1 MHLAADSSRRTAL
14 GLGCGLAFSAVAAAG
29 HRALAIEPFTRP
41 GPPRLRLALAA
52 YSFRK
57 FFRWMR
63 GKPQQPADADRAL
76 TIAGFIDLAADL
88 GCDGA
93 ELTSYFFD
101 PAELNA
107 GLPELRRQAFL
118 RGIGLSG
125 TAVGNNF
132 ARPPGV
138 VRDQEIADVKQWVD
152 RAALLGMPHV
162 RVFAGP
168 VPKDLSQSQARRL
181 CIEALEETA
190 DYAGS
195 RGVML
200 GLENHGGLVTT
211 ADELLEIVRAVKSRW
226 FGISLD
232 TGNFHSETI
241 YDDLARCAAYAVN
254 VQYKVEVRRQRRG
267 LAEPADPQRVV
278 RLLRDA
284 GYQGFVALE
293 YEAAADPF
301 AAVPD
306 QLERLRAAV
315 LAA

>member
-1 MHLAADSSRRTAL
+1 MPQQLDHNRRAAFRLGSSLAL
-14 GLGCGLAFSAVAAAG
+14 SAVATATS
-29 HRALAIEPFTRP
+29 RALAIEPFTRP
-41 GPPRLRLALAA
+41 GPPRLRVSLAA

-76 TIAGFIDLAADL
+76 TMAGFIDLAADL

-101 PAELNA
+101 PAEIDA
-107 GLPELRRQAFL
+107 GLPELRRRAFL
-118 RGIGLSG
+118 RGISLSG

-152 RAALLGMPHV
+152 RAAVLGMPHV

-168 VPKDLSQSQARRL
+168 VPKELNDSQARRL

-211 ADELLEIVRAVKSRW
+211 ADELLKIVQAVKSRW

-267 LAEPADPQRVV
+267 LAEPADPLRIV

-306 QLERLRAAV
+306 QLARLREAV
-315 LAA
+315 LAV